1 MPVVVDLAAAVAAAR
16 RNGERREIHR
26 RPYRR
31 VKAVPTRPSMLEPHR
46 IEIEAWLDAQPA
58 MTAVDVLARL
68 KDHHPGR
75 FTDARLRTVQ
85 RLVKI
90 WRADQAARI
99 VRHGM
104 EALTPVP
111 TAGVV
116 LPLAQD
122 PHTGLGSI
130 FG

>member
-1 MPVVVDLAAAVAAAR
+1 
-16 RNGERREIHR
+16 
-26 RPYRR
+26 
-31 VKAVPTRPSMLEPHR
+31 MLEPYR
-46 IEIEAWLDAQPA
+46 AEIEGWLDAKPA
-58 MTAVDVLARL
+58 MTAVDVLIRL
-68 KDHHPGR
+68 SECHSDLFKTSH
-75 FTDARLRTVQ
+75 LRTMQ

-90 WRADQAARI
+90 WWADQAARI

-104 EALTPVP
+104 ETLTPVP
-111 TAGVV
+111 SAGVA